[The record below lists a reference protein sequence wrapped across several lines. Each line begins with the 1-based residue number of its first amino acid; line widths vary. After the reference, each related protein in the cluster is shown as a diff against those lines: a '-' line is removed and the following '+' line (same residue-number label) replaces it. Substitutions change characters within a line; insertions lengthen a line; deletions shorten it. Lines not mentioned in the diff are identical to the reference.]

1 MDITEISQIVSTV
14 GFPIAA
20 CVYMAWQSNKMSERH
35 HAEIA
40 SLRAVVEANTLSVQR
55 LVDKLDALGGEIDAG
70 N

>member
-1 MDITEISQIVSTV
+1 MDMDVITQFISSLD
-14 GFPIAA
+14 FPIAA

-35 HAEIA
+35 QAEIA

-70 N
+70 D